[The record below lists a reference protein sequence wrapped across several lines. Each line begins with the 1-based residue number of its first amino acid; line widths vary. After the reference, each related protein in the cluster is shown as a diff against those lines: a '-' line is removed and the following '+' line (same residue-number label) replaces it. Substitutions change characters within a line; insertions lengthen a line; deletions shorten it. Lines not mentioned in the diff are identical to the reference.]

1 MESYRMTGLPLM
13 SFQQHLS
20 RLYND
25 TKKSSD
31 FVKEPVQNAED
42 PEIKA
47 LHRKL
52 RIQKDRLVSW
62 GLEWSDPSQ
71 SSEVLIDSSISRA
84 GLSEI
89 VSSIMST
96 IKETLAEVEPLWLS
110 SKRLVGEDTPSLDR
124 DRDRKLSSVTWDK
137 ARFVDLVRD
146 LTVSI
151 DTLYDLSRNRLS
163 ESGEGG
169 KGGGRGG
176 PSKPTPSW
184 LERGPPAED
193 LRPFESTR
201 MQVPQQI
208 NSATL
213 TCIESPHLADSPPG
227 TETRQVVFMSKQVYA
242 DFARVRGLR
251 QGYSPLLLEY
261 SYFDPVYSSTGIMPS
276 MARFEKLASGLQAN
290 MQRPSNAWIGIPQLL
305 GYFEDMDH
313 SRLGLV
319 YHFPPGCNAVVPS
332 DVAAHQP
339 RSCLLTLSDMLSSPS
354 VEPRLEAKFRLA
366 SNLANTVF
374 EMHARGIAHG
384 RLGDQSVL
392 FGRDAAPGTAATD
405 ISRADVRK
413 PLISGFDLFP
423 STPSPDREQQSL
435 LFRHPLNPQSFSPE
449 SPPIVD
455 ADPRAFDLYSVAMLL
470 LSIGMWTKVENLVPH
485 RESASVSETVL
496 DQLAVQCGT
505 LYMKAVQTCWNA
517 METVVSAKTPSESHL
532 ARVELKVSRYLEA
545 CCVLDTVSAF
555 EEPTREGLRRED
567 TFGATTITATPA
579 PTPTL
584 TPAASFYQK
593 QSTDVKSPLDRGLD
607 RGRPTDDFPMRAAPV
622 DARPPIPP
630 RVPAARTT
638 TFGKSEAGLSM
649 SSKPEPVR
657 LKLFPQVALP
667 PDVIEQ
673 WHTFLMPQINFA
685 LRNFYR
691 NHPESVEI
699 SLESVGES
707 PRNTKPTVMVVCTSV
722 SKVRHILKR
731 KLGAVFD
738 GSSGFSLKV
747 CSGRVLRSR
756 KDGAAQGARPKRNQD
771 DGGRKQI
778 LAANNQFQE
787 RPQNGASIGAWI
799 GDRHLPPV
807 SFGGLVLVDGKP
819 FGMTVHHMLDDPDAI
834 EAAAAREGQKTVR
847 SSSSAAATQEIEA
860 LGQSLLDWYEELQ
873 ADSSTASSNGGDFAC
888 EFSDTN
894 SAVSDSD
901 LTSEWSDNSDE
912 EENDESGASSGEPGD
927 LPGVEPGFGDGYVV
941 TQPALDDVEKDFY
954 PDQETQDDDHL
965 DSCGLGD
972 IFASSGVRRRVDEQG
987 LVHEIDWALFEFKEE
1002 RRPADNSIPH
1012 LPLERRGS
1020 PSFTASAAV
1029 KPSVLHP
1036 TTVAPSSALP
1046 GLEVQCIARTSGLQT
1061 GQILPTIT
1069 SVKIYGRLSP
1079 SHTYQ
1084 ISGSSSAA
1092 AATAAMASRAA
1103 GRRPNMPI
1111 GIPGDSGAWIVERE
1125 HGRLCGHVLAWS
1137 ERKKVAYLCPMDVML
1152 LDIAETLEAGEVRL
1166 PGGDAVVKIMDGEA
1180 RKKKEAW
1187 RGLGK
1192 GTEPDG
1198 EEGDL
1203 GKDKGEE
1210 EEDEGYHDEHNAA
1223 ESGAGTSFGPT
1234 VEKFEGGDMCPQPT
1248 KMMELAGSLGKM
1260 HLGGGNVETAC

>member
-1 MESYRMTGLPLM
+1 
-13 SFQQHLS
+13 
-20 RLYND
+20 
-25 TKKSSD
+25 
-31 FVKEPVQNAED
+31 
-42 PEIKA
+42 
-47 LHRKL
+47 
-52 RIQKDRLVSW
+52 
-62 GLEWSDPSQ
+62 
-71 SSEVLIDSSISRA
+71 
-84 GLSEI
+84 
-89 VSSIMST
+89 
-96 IKETLAEVEPLWLS
+96 
-110 SKRLVGEDTPSLDR
+110 
-124 DRDRKLSSVTWDK
+124 
-137 ARFVDLVRD
+137 
-146 LTVSI
+146 
-151 DTLYDLSRNRLS
+151 
-163 ESGEGG
+163 
-169 KGGGRGG
+169 
-176 PSKPTPSW
+176 
-184 LERGPPAED
+184 
-193 LRPFESTR
+193 

-213 TCIESPHLADSPPG
+213 TCIESPHLADSLPG
-227 TETRQVVFMSKQVYA
+227 TEARQVVFMSKQGYA
-242 DFARVRGLR
+242 EFARVRGLR

-261 SYFDPVYSSTGIMPS
+261 AYFDPVYSSTGIMPS
-276 MARFEKLASGLQAN
+276 MARFEKLSSGLQAR

-319 YHFPPGCNAVVPS
+319 YHFPPGYNAVVPS

-339 RSCLLTLSDMLSSPS
+339 RSCLLTLGDMLSSPS
-354 VEPRLEAKFRLA
+354 IEPRLEVKFRLA

-384 RLGDQSVL
+384 RLGDSSVL
-392 FGRDAAPGTAATD
+392 FGRDTAPGTAATD
-405 ISRADVRK
+405 ISRADMRK
-413 PLISGFDLFP
+413 PAISGFDLFP
-423 STPSPDREQQSL
+423 ATPSPDKQQQSL

-449 SPPIVD
+449 STPIVD

-470 LSIGMWTKVENLVPH
+470 LSIGLWTKVENLVPH

-555 EEPTREGLRRED
+555 EEPPREGLRRED
-567 TFGATTITATPA
+567 TFGATTVTATPT

-584 TPAASFYQK
+584 TPAASFYHK
-593 QSTDVKSPLDRGLD
+593 QSTDIKAPLDRAPD
-607 RGRPTDDFPMRAAPV
+607 RGRPTDDFLSRVPPMGSGPPV
-622 DARPPIPP
+622 PPRIPP
-630 RVPAARTT
+630 SMRTA
-638 TFGKSEAGLSM
+638 TFGRADAGLSM
-649 SSKPEPVR
+649 SAKPEPVR
-657 LKLFPQVALP
+657 LKLFPQVPLP

-691 NHPESVEI
+691 SHPESVEI

-707 PRNTKPTVMVVCTSV
+707 PRNTTPTVMVVCTSV
-722 SKVRHILKR
+722 SKVRQILQR

-756 KDGAAQGARPKRNQD
+756 KNGTAQVDRPKRSQD
-771 DGGRKQI
+771 DSGRIQI
-778 LAANNQFQE
+778 LAANKQFQE

-807 SFGGLVLVDGKP
+807 SFGGLVLIDDKP

-834 EAAAAREGQKTVR
+834 EAAAAREGQKPLR
-847 SSSSAAATQEIEA
+847 SSSGSAAAKQEIEA

-873 ADSSTASSNGGDFAC
+873 ADSPATSSSGDDFAC

-912 EENDESGASSGEPGD
+912 DDSDEPGASSREPGD

-972 IFASSGVRRRVDEQG
+972 IFASSGVRRRVDELG

-1012 LPLERRGS
+1012 LPLDGRGTPSSTPREKGLS
-1020 PSFTASAAV
+1020 P
-1029 KPSVLHP
+1029 VLHP

-1046 GLEVQCIARTSGLQT
+1046 GLEVQCMARTSGLQT
-1061 GQILPTIT
+1061 GRILPTIT
-1069 SVKIYGRLSP
+1069 SVKIYGRMSP

-1092 AATAAMASRAA
+1092 AASAATVPRAA
-1103 GRRPNMPI
+1103 QSTGITDGGGGGGGGRRPNMPI

-1152 LDIAETLEAGEVRL
+1152 LDIAETLDAGEVRL
-1166 PGGDAVVKIMDGEA
+1166 PGGDAVVKIMDGGV
-1180 RKKKEAW
+1180 RRKKEAW
-1187 RGLGK
+1187 QGLGK
-1192 GTEPDG
+1192 GTDTDG
-1198 EEGDL
+1198 EEGEQD
-1203 GKDKGEE
+1203 KDEGEE

-1223 ESGAGTSFGPT
+1223 ESGGTTFSPSAQR
-1234 VEKFEGGDMCPQPT
+1234 FEGGDICPQQPAT

-1260 HLGGGNVETAC
+1260 HLSGGNVETAC